1 MIQVER
7 MVRNLCEMVQIP
19 SESSEKQEFI
29 KYLSKKFAND
39 LGANFHIDDYGNLIA
54 IIPACSCSSLT
65 PLFFAMHADTVKP
78 GKEIQLKVVDGF
90 VYSSGDTILGA
101 DCKAGIAEFIEAVQ
115 SAISDAI
122 SILTNSKKEYSQ

>member
-1 MIQVER
+1 MIKVER
-7 MVRNLCEMVQIP
+7 MVHNLCEMVQIP
-19 SESSEKQEFI
+19 SESGEEQEFI
-29 KYLSKKFAND
+29 KCLYRKFTDDLSANCY
-39 LGANFHIDDYGNLIA
+39 IDDYGNFIA
-54 IIPACSCSSLT
+54 RIPACSCSSLT

-78 GKEIQLKVVDGF
+78 GKEIRLKVVDGF

-122 SILTNSKKEYSQ
+122 SILTNSKKEDNQ